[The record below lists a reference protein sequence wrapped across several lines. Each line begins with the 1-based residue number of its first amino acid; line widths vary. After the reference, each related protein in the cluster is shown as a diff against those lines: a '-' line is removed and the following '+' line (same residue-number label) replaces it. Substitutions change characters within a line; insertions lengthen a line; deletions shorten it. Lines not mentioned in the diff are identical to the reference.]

1 MSLKTDGLA
10 KISVR
15 AIGDV
20 AEDVVFSGGIAA
32 VCLSEGSLSG
42 GLVDAATNNSQ
53 LFVQL
58 RKTNALMSNDTRT
71 ETPDIAQLIKEKVC
85 FDARVIGCLPRS
97 A

>member
-1 MSLKTDGLA
+1 MQSID
-10 KISVR
+10 
-15 AIGDV
+15 DV

-32 VCLSEGSLSG
+32 VCLSVGSFLG

-58 RKTNALMSNDTRT
+58 RETNALMSEDATST
-71 ETPDIAQLIKEKVC
+71 KTLVIAQLIKEKACLFVR
-85 FDARVIGCLPRS
+85 AIGCLSRS